1 MAIKYLNKSLRSHY
15 LLAIVL
21 SMVLPVLLVAGCLY
35 YIIFKILADEM
46 VLPDVI
52 ARDLLPV
59 IERINFLLLVGLPI
73 VFVVILTWAVILV
86 HKVIAPL
93 ERLEEDLVR
102 IDGGDYSARLQVQ
115 HDHDLKPVA
124 DVINDLVEKLEK
136 HEKEKKA

>member
-1 MAIKYLNKSLRSHY
+1 
-15 LLAIVL
+15 
-21 SMVLPVLLVAGCLY
+21 MVLPVLLVAGCLY

-115 HDHDLKPVA
+115 HDHDLKPIA

>member
-1 MAIKYLNKSLRSHY
+1 
-15 LLAIVL
+15 
-21 SMVLPVLLVAGCLY
+21 MVLPVLLVAGCLY

-73 VFVVILTWAVILV
+73 VFIVILTWAVILV

-124 DVINDLVEKLEK
+124 DVINDLVAKLEQ
-136 HEKEKKA
+136 HEKEKGIKG